1 MIHFKGKD
9 IDCAIFDMDGTMFDT
24 ERLRFQ
30 TLSKAAEELF
40 GKPFTEDVLLGSLG
54 LSAKR
59 AEELAKQHYGQ
70 DFPYAQIRQRADAL
84 ELQHV
89 RTHGVPIKRG
99 LLPVL
104 ERLRKSGLKMAVA
117 TSSRRAIA
125 EEYLINANIFKYFDI
140 TVCGDEVVQ
149 GKPHPEIFLRAAEA
163 LNSLPARSLMFEDSE
178 NGLRSAADAGG
189 LAVLIEDIKAPSPQV
204 AARAFLAYRSLT
216 DFLQDLAACTPKL
229 PVPALA
235 TAFPQAVNQLCA
247 GIHGFGAMG
256 GGYLAQV
263 FSHWDG
269 YTRPGRIVASTG
281 NALLREAVNAFGNY
295 SVRYGHEAF
304 DQTIPNVQL
313 IDAADAAAVSAMYR
327 DCEIVALC
335 LPEQGLAPQAGV
347 IADGLAARFEARGRA
362 LTILVVLNKVGG
374 AQFVQQRV
382 AQALRER
389 VGERQCRQI
398 LERTHFSETVVT
410 RIVTKLSD
418 EALLR
423 QLRIKHD
430 LYEKNMARRRA
441 LATSAA
447 APGAPWADGI
457 SAEQAQALAPIVS
470 TLREAAE
477 PANALEP
484 LHLIL
489 FNSEVDMALYAQQG
503 SDLLEHLCQ
512 VETVGDIG
520 EIQTL
525 KNRLWN
531 GPHAVLA
538 WYAALLGYPTIGHAM
553 GDARV
558 QSLLDQLLD
567 HELIPLLARQHPGLQ
582 PRLAGFAATFRQRCA
597 HAFKDPCARVGRDP
611 LRKLQRGERVIGS
624 LRAAH
629 AHGVQAPCLALGAAL
644 GLWYALQHPEAAQ
657 DAECAT
663 LRALHAQH
671 GTVEA
676 LLCWQGDY
684 HGQPYAGLDAQAD
697 AAVIQAVARQFAALE
712 SNAQRHLSHWSV
724 RPASAL
730 GLAA

>member
-1 MIHFKGKD
+1 MIHFNGKD

-24 ERLRFQ
+24 ERLRFK
-30 TLSKAAEELF
+30 TLSQAAEELF
-40 GKPFTEDVLLGSLG
+40 GKPFTEAVLLGSLG
-54 LSAKR
+54 LSAAK
-59 AEELAKQHYGQ
+59 AEELAQQHYGR
-70 DFPYAQIRQRADAL
+70 DFPYAEIRRRADEL
-84 ELQHV
+84 ELLYV

-125 EEYLINANIFKYFDI
+125 EEYLINANIYKYFDI

-163 LNSLPARSLMFEDSE
+163 LNSAPARSLMFEDSE

-189 LAVLIEDIKAPSPQV
+189 LAVLIEDIKAPSPEV
-204 AARAFLAYRSLT
+204 AARAFLSYPNLSA
-216 DFLQDLAACTPKL
+216 FLQELAACTPKL
-229 PVPALA
+229 PVPML
-235 TAFPQAVNQLCA
+235 TTPFPQAVNQLSA

-269 YTRPGRIVASTG
+269 YTRPGRIIASTG
-281 NALLREAVNAFGNY
+281 NALVREAVNAFGNY
-295 SVRYGHEAF
+295 SVRYGNQAF

-313 IDAADAAAVSAMYR
+313 VDAADADAVSGMYR

-335 LPEQGLAPQAGV
+335 LPEQAIAAQAGV
-347 IADGLAARFEARGRA
+347 IGDGLAARYQAGGRA
-362 LTILVVLNKVGG
+362 LTVLVVLNKVGG
-374 AQFVQQRV
+374 AQFVQDRV
-382 AQALRER
+382 AQALQAR

-410 RIVTKLSD
+410 RIVTKLNE

-430 LYEKNMARRRA
+430 LYENNRARGRA
-441 LATSAA
+441 LAAA
-447 APGAPWADGI
+447 APEPGGMSEAH
-457 SAEQAQALAPIVS
+457 AQALAPIVS

-477 PANALEP
+477 PASALEP

-489 FNSEVDMALYAQQG
+489 FNSEVDMSLYAQQG
-503 SDLLEHLCQ
+503 SDLLEHLRQ
-512 VETVGDIG
+512 IDTVPDIRET
-520 EIQTL
+520 QTL

-531 GPHAVLA
+531 GPHAILA
-538 WYAALLGYPTIGHAM
+538 WYGALLGYPTIGHAM

-558 QSLLDQLLD
+558 QNLLDQLLD
-567 HELIPLLARQHPGLQ
+567 HELIPLLSRQYPALQ

-611 LRKLQRGERVIGS
+611 LRKLQRSERVLGS
-624 LRAAH
+624 LRAAL
-629 AHGVQAPCLALGAAL
+629 ACGIEAPCLAMGAAL
-644 GLWYALQHPEAAQ
+644 GLWYALHHANAAE

-663 LRALHAQH
+663 LAALYAEH
-671 GTVEA
+671 GTPGA
-676 LLCWQGDY
+676 LLGWQGDDR
-684 HGQPYAGLDAQAD
+684 GQSHQGLDPRAD
-697 AAVIQAVARQFAALE
+697 AAAIQAVSYHFSQLE
-712 SNAQRHLSHWSV
+712 AHAEHYLSHWGTE
-724 RPASAL
+724 PA
-730 GLAA
+730 LAA